1 MMRFWLATFPVV
13 PQGPGTASAPLL
25 AAGVTKLAIE
35 LLRDGDRWT
44 VLISGANSL
53 DDPEELRCI
62 IAFTNAPDFGNLWH
76 DRGFPLVDAAITLDK
91 GALVVTSPCFFEA
104 DRMRYDAELFRLS
117 GIDFNTAAA
126 SSGKA
131 SKFKPAYRQQIQTPD
146 AAQPATFIV
155 AQDADWVPRRTDV
168 KYVEKSQLTLDVTD
182 VRCPLLDPLKSGTT
196 RLTQFWSGNL
206 ALPAN
211 PAAITKPH
219 REPRPDT
226 FAVSAF
232 RFENVEVFGFRIDL
246 AAFGRDFTRDLA
258 RLIAP
263 LNFHLGQASTHVPVP
278 DFRYRVATPTLLIEL
293 LRYNRMRSKDPAPP
307 MRFDDSQS
315 QHELVVRLL
324 VGRVDD
330 DTAQAYDPAVFVPA
344 IFVDNAWSKAL
355 GRDMLGYDK
364 RMADFSAGPAG
375 KRERLL
381 PDGCRPRP
389 VRPQG
394 TPNPPND
401 RVPLTDVSLIS
412 LMTTDRTPGPPVL
425 EIDFSSKEITDL
437 DPLEMLNMELAFGD
451 TLMSGIRWRQS
462 DFSAA
467 EFQRSFSMRAIS
479 ESLRAFRSVQATP
492 LVLDGRPSE
501 LQSWVNTT
509 FVLGTDLQFSLPIGV
524 ATLRLHQ
531 TAGASAWNQLVTM
544 LGDGRTADLNL
555 PTGTCY
561 RMVCSMDL
569 KVDDGLDWSG
579 A

>member
-1 MMRFWLATFPVV
+1 MIRFWLATFGVDPK
-13 PQGPGTASAPLL
+13 GPASAAAPL
-25 AAGVTKLAIE
+25 AGASRLAIE
-35 LLRDGDRWT
+35 ILNEDYRWAVLVST
-44 VLISGANSL
+44 VDDL
-53 DDPEELRCI
+53 DDPTTLTSV
-62 IAFTNAPDFGNLWH
+62 IAFTNAPDPANLWH

-91 GALVVTSPCFFEA
+91 SGALIVTSPCFFEA

-117 GIDFNTAAA
+117 GIDFSLAVPDKGRA
-126 SSGKA
+126 SQ
-131 SKFKPAYRQQIQTPD
+131 FKPAYHQQIQTPD
-146 AAQPATFIV
+146 PAQPATFV
-155 AQDADWVPRRTDV
+155 VTQAAAWVPSRTDV
-168 KYVEKSQLTLDVTD
+168 TYEAKSKLRLDVTD
-182 VRCPLLDPLKSGTT
+182 VRCPTLEPLKSGTT
-196 RLTQFWSGNL
+196 PLTRFWSGNVV
-206 ALPAN
+206 LPKA
-211 PAAITKPH
+211 PAATSQPL
-219 REPRPDT
+219 RVPRPDT

-232 RFENVEVFGFRIDL
+232 RFENVEIFGFRIDL

-258 RLIAP
+258 RLIEP
-263 LNFHLGQASTHVPVP
+263 LNFHLGQSSTHLPLP
-278 DFRYRVATPTLLIEL
+278 DFRYRVATPTVLIEL

-307 MRFDDSQS
+307 MLPDDSQS

-330 DTAQAYDPAVFVPA
+330 DTAQASDPAVYVPA

-364 RMADFSAGPAG
+364 RMADFWGGPAG
-375 KRERLL
+375 MRERLL
-381 PDGCRPRP
+381 PDGCIPRP

-401 RVPLTDVSLIS
+401 QVPLTDVSLIS
-412 LMTTDRTPGPPVL
+412 LVTNDRRPGPSVL

-451 TLMSGIRWRQS
+451 TLLAGIRWRQS

-467 EFQRSFSMRAIS
+467 EFQRSFSMRAMA
-479 ESLRAFRSVQATP
+479 ESLRAFRSVQASP

-524 ATLRLHQ
+524 ATLRLHR

-555 PTGTCY
+555 PTGTSY

-579 A
+579 P